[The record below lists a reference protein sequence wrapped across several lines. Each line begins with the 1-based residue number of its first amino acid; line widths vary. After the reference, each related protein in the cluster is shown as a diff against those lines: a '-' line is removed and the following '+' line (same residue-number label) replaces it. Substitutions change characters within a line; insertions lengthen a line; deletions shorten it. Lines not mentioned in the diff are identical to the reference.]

1 LKACRNRFKAANFVF
16 ENGSIADVLRGIS
29 KIPQSDIVYAS
40 GLFDYLDDRVGG
52 ALVRRMCSALN
63 PGGTMII
70 ANLSPVNEEIAYME
84 AVMDWWMYYRD
95 EAGFR
100 ALTEKARVDSSK
112 NRISTYTTSQNRI
125 VWLQVERLK

>member
-1 LKACRNRFKAANFVF
+1 MAT
-16 ENGSIADVLRGIS
+16 
-29 KIPQSDIVYAS
+29 
-40 GLFDYLDDRVGG
+40 DR
-52 ALVRRMCSALN
+52 L
-63 PGGTMII
+63 II

-100 ALTEKARVDSSK
+100 ALAEKARVDSSK